1 MVVYSVFRSG
11 LLVCA
16 TAALLPAWA
25 QQSTTQLVGSG
36 PTRMQRCQ
44 AEIGDVKGSA
54 RTLQLRKCL
63 IDRTEGERLL
73 TRDCNRQYRAL
84 PTGHKVDKVSFQK
97 QCVLTGL
104 KAGHDALPRRKAPA
118 PVAQASGASG
128 TPTAGKPVAA
138 KAPATQVAN
147 AAAQAATSKPADKPV
162 SKSVEKPVAKPVA
175 KAATKPAPSATANP
189 ATDPGASK
197 P

>member
-1 MVVYSVFRSG
+1 MAVYSVFRSG
-11 LLVCA
+11 VFACA
-16 TAALLPAWA
+16 AVALLPVWA
-25 QQSTTQLVGSG
+25 QQSTTQIVGG

-44 AEIGDVKGSA
+44 AELADVKGSA
-54 RTLQLRKCL
+54 RTLKLRKCL

-73 TRDCNRQYRAL
+73 TRECNQKYRAL

-97 QCVLTGL
+97 QCVATGL
-104 KAGHDALPRRKAPA
+104 KVGHEALPRRKAPA

-128 TPTAGKPVAA
+128 TPGQPTAAKPAAA

-147 AAAQAATSKPADKPV
+147 AAAQAASKPVDKPV
-162 SKSVEKPVAKPVA
+162 GKSVDKPL
-175 KAATKPAPSATANP
+175 TKPAPSAAASPTTSP
-189 ATDPGASK
+189 VASK